1 MRTSGDSYKN
11 QIKIEIKSIIDK
23 NYINGKYTRLKD
35 LQSKMQKDFKISEGQ
50 VHILI
55 NDLLNDKKI
64 STFYDNGRYYAP
76 PRIPVAIKI
85 GVAMAAVTTAFW
97 MAVDIFIPSNLI
109 YRYIYLSSD
118 IYETPEIAHFSTVP
132 FVIYSLII
140 ITVFT
145 FLMVFSTKKH
155 LSNKV

>member
-76 PRIPVAIKI
+76 PRIPVAI
-85 GVAMAAVTTAFW
+85 
-97 MAVDIFIPSNLI
+97 
-109 YRYIYLSSD
+109 
-118 IYETPEIAHFSTVP
+118 
-132 FVIYSLII
+132 
-140 ITVFT
+140 
-145 FLMVFSTKKH
+145 
-155 LSNKV
+155 